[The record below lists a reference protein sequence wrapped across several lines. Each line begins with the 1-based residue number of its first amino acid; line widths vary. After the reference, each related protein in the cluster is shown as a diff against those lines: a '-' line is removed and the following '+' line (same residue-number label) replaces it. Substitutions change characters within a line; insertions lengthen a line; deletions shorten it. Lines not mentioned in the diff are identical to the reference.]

1 MKQWNH
7 WTLGI
12 GERDAMKGADIISS
26 LGMEGEEMWDIEEDA
41 QVSGLGSKM
50 KIMMHQDNDASMI

>member
-1 MKQWNH
+1 
-7 WTLGI
+7 
-12 GERDAMKGADIISS
+12 MKGADIISS
-26 LGMEGEEMWDIEEDA
+26 LGMEGEEMWDVEEDA